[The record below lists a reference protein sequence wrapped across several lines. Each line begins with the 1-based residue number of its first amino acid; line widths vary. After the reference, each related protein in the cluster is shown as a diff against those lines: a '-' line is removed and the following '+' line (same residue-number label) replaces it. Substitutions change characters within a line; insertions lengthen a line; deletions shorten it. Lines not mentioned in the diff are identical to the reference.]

1 MSLSIIQIAE
11 AFSRHEFEK
20 TYSYLRGTVEWNLVG
35 NQQINGYEN
44 VIKSCGQSADYLV
57 GITTTFSQFTVI
69 VGDTHVVIDSLAEYG
84 DDQQKRTCISSC
96 DIYEFIGGKLA
107 KITSYSVDV
116 SC

>member
-1 MSLSIIQIAE
+1 MSLTITQIAE

-20 TYSYLRGTVEWNLVG
+20 TYPYLLDTIEWNLVG
-35 NQQINGYEN
+35 NQQTNGHEN
-44 VIKSCGQSADYLV
+44 VIKSCQQSADYLASV
-57 GITTTFSQFTVI
+57 TTTFSQFTVI
-69 VGDTHVVIDSLAEYG
+69 VDGTHAVIDSLAEYV
-84 DDQQKRTCISSC
+84 DDQQNKTCIASC